1 MVNHSCAHERRS
13 VSELVAKTSRLNH
26 RVSRVCALVCDDWG
40 RVLITDSVQ
49 PINQIIKLIE
59 TLEERISA
67 LYERCEAIE
76 LAGNSQYRIAA

>member
-1 MVNHSCAHERRS
+1 M
-13 VSELVAKTSRLNH
+13 
-26 RVSRVCALVCDDWG
+26 VCDDWG